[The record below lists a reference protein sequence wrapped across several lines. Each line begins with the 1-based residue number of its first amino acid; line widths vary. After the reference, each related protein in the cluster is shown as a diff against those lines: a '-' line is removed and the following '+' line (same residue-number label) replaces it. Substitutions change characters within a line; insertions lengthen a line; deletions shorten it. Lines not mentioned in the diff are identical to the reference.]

1 MSMTHVKQFKS
12 ALLLAGLSLITA
24 PYAQAEEN
32 NIPYLTIEKTV
43 TTASFTEQKLTDVLT
58 STTVI
63 SKEEIAASKAYSVA
77 DIVANTPGVE
87 VSRNGG
93 PGTVTSFF
101 LRGQA
106 SKNLVIMVDGVRSQ
120 TNALATIKAVDIPLS
135 EVEQIE
141 IIRGN
146 AGALYGEAAIGGV
159 INIITK
165 KGEGAPK
172 ATASVSY
179 GSHNTKDMVV
189 SYGGVHEGTSFIINA
204 SDYSTDGYSA
214 INTKTKPTANPDKD
228 GTERQSLHLAA
239 SRFISDTI
247 EIGASYRKSDTEA
260 EYDSGGSWDLAT
272 DTHLL
277 KTKSDDLSGFISYSK
292 DGWSNRLT
300 ITESDLGYRD
310 FKNEAP
316 ASFNAV
322 IDADQTNMRYLTTY
336 NFMTD
341 YNYHQLSGGF
351 ETTSSSYTNDGDNHK
366 REQDGAFVG
375 YNGNFN
381 KADIQVNFRKD
392 NIKAMDASTVKNDA
406 QTYLVGAGYYVRD
419 DIKLAA
425 SQSTAFR
432 APSNEE
438 LFGYGGYDKLKPEEH
453 ESREA
458 SVTYFGADIYS
469 RLTYFTTETDNAI
482 VYDSSVPTCV
492 YPATLCY
499 FNVPELQNKGAEL
512 FVETNL
518 NDVNIQA
525 SFVAQNPKNRNT
537 NKQALKRA
545 KRYGTVKMATNY
557 GDYDIRSTLT
567 TTGKKMDVGD
577 AKIAGYTKLDLGIS
591 RALREDITVDLS
603 IENLT
608 DADYETTAG
617 YNTAGRSVY
626 LTLTYRP

>member
-1 MSMTHVKQFKS
+1 MRRSHLYKAS
-12 ALLLAGLSLITA
+12 LLLAGFSLFG
-24 PYAQAEEN
+24 AQSVHADESN
-32 NIPYLTIEKTV
+32 VPYLTIEKTV
-43 TTASFTEQKLTDVLT
+43 TTASFIEQKLTDVLT

-63 SKEEIAASKAYSVA
+63 TSEEIAASKVYSVA

-165 KGEGAPK
+165 KGQGTPK

-179 GSHNTKDMVV
+179 GSHNTKDVVV
-189 SYGGVHEGTSFIINA
+189 SYGGVSNGTSFIINA

-214 INTKTKPTANPDKD
+214 INTTEKPTANPDKD

-239 SRFISDTI
+239 SRFVSDNV
-247 EIGASYRKSDTEA
+247 EIGASYRTSDTDA
-260 EYDSGGSWDLAT
+260 EYDSGGSWDSPT

-277 KTKSDDLSGFISYSK
+277 KTKSDDLSGFITYVK

-310 FKNEAP
+310 FKNGAP

-322 IDADQTNMRYLTTY
+322 IDSDQTNIRYLTTY
-336 NFMTD
+336 DFSTE
-341 YNYHQLSGGF
+341 YNYHQLSAGF
-351 ETTSSSYTNDGDNHK
+351 ETTASSYTNDGDNHK
-366 REQDGAFVG
+366 RDQEGVFAG

-381 KADIQVNFRKD
+381 KADLQLNLRED
-392 NIKAMDASTVKNDA
+392 TIKASDGKTIKNDA
-406 QTYLVGAGYYVRD
+406 QSYLIGAGYYVRD
-419 DIKLAA
+419 DLKLAA

-438 LFGYGGYDKLKPEEH
+438 LFGYGGSETLKAEEH
-453 ESREA
+453 ISQEA
-458 SVTYFGADIYS
+458 SVTYFGPDFYS
-469 RLTYFTTETDNAI
+469 RLTYFTTQTDNAI
-482 VYDSSVPTCV
+482 YYDGSASTCV
-492 YPATLCY
+492 FPATLCY

-518 NDVNIQA
+518 NDVNVQA
-525 SFVAQNPKNRNT
+525 SYVVQDPKNRKT

-545 KRYGTVKMATNY
+545 KQYGTVKLTTNY

-567 TTGKKMDVGD
+567 TTGKKLDVSD
-577 AKIAGYTKLDLGIS
+577 ATIDAYTKLDLGIS
-591 RALREDITVDLS
+591 RELREDIKIDFS

-608 DADYETTAG
+608 NTDYETTAG

-626 LTLTYRP
+626 LTLTYTP

>member
-1 MSMTHVKQFKS
+1 MTHARRFKS
-12 ALLLAGLSLITA
+12 SFLLAGLSLIA
-24 PYAQAEEN
+24 VPFAQADET
-32 NIPYLTIEKTV
+32 PYLTIEKTV

-63 SKEEIAASKAYSVA
+63 TKEEIAATKAYSVA

-120 TNALATIKAVDIPLS
+120 TNALATVKAVDIPLS

-189 SYGGVHEGTSFIINA
+189 SYGGVSNGTSFIINA

-214 INTKTKPTANPDKD
+214 INTKTSPTANPDKD

-260 EYDSGGSWDLAT
+260 EYDSAFGIST
-272 DTHLL
+272 DTNLL

-310 FKNEAP
+310 FKNGAP

-351 ETTSSSYTNDGDNHK
+351 ETTNSSYTKNGDNHK

-375 YNGNFN
+375 YNGTFN

-392 NIKAMDASTVKNDA
+392 NIKAIDESTVKNDA

-438 LFGYGGYDKLKPEEH
+438 LFGYGGYDKLKAEEH
-453 ESREA
+453 VSQEA
-458 SVTYFGADIYS
+458 SVTYFGQNIYS

-537 NKQALKRA
+537 GKQALKRA
-545 KRYGTVKMATNY
+545 KRYGTVKMSTNY

-567 TTGKKMDVGD
+567 TTGKKTDVGE

-591 RALREDITVDLS
+591 RALREDITIDFS

-608 DADYETTAG
+608 DTDYETTAG
-617 YNTAGRSVY
+617 YNTAGRSMY